1 MPRSPKDNYK
11 IEAQNDYWLILNLQ
25 APTPQN
31 GPTHSNNLSDFGDD
45 LFEVCLII
53 LSGWRLK
60 D

>member
-31 GPTHSNNLSDFGDD
+31 GHTHSNNLSNFADD
-45 LFEVCLII
+45 LFECTWLFCGV
-53 LSGWRLK
+53 GA
-60 D
+60 